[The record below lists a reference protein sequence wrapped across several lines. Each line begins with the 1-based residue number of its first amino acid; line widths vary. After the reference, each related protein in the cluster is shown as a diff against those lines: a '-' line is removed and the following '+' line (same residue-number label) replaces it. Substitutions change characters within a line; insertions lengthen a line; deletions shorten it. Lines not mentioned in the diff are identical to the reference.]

1 MLPRKLHEGEVAPPA
16 QLQVVAQHEHP
27 GPRAPRSHAAG
38 VIAERVGCICWTR
51 AVARPRATFACAELP
66 RHSLDYDRGPGASEA
81 GRFSLHQ
88 SPPSAELT
96 LRRILWR
103 PHSLVSQVLDSGEDV
118 PELLR
123 REWESDESGKSRW

>member
-1 MLPRKLHEGEVAPPA
+1 MKGKWLL
-16 QLQVVAQHEHP
+16 QLSSKSLLSMNIQVL
-27 GPRAPRSHAAG
+27 
-38 VIAERVGCICWTR
+38 
-51 AVARPRATFACAELP
+51 ARPVRTRLGSSRSVLAASVGIGPLRGREQTFACAELP
-66 RHSLDYDRGPGASEA
+66 RHSLDHDRGPGASEA